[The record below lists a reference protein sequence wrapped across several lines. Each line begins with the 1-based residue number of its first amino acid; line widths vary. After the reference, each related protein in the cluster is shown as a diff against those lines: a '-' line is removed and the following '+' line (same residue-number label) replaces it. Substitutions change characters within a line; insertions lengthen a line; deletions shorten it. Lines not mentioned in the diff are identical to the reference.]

1 MAKRQGI
8 QKNAAG
14 SRTACAGGAVGG
26 KMICIPADIKVDDK
40 SIIAQMERV
49 TEAQRVL
56 ENEMSKLRG
65 LLMNTQVKEKGDS

>member
-1 MAKRQGI
+1 
-8 QKNAAG
+8 
-14 SRTACAGGAVGG
+14 
-26 KMICIPADIKVDDK
+26 MICIPADIKADDK

-49 TEAQRVL
+49 TEEQRVL